1 MTHGITDFN
10 ISFPGNWIFNYSA
23 IYSTSCKAEQLWN
36 VTAEA
41 GKKTLVWHWP
51 GASWPP
57 SSDSPI

>member
-10 ISFPGNWIFNYSA
+10 ISFPGELDFNYSG

-41 GKKTLVWHWP
+41 GKKNAGLALA
-51 GASWPP
+51 GRFLAAKQ
-57 SSDSPI
+57 